1 MIADEATSRGR
12 PYLLGIHVENFR
24 VLRSVTLTR
33 LDPLTVVFGPNGSGK
48 STLLDV
54 LVFLAEAID
63 AGLRQALHRRGG
75 LRELRSRGE
84 SGPVV
89 IELTY
94 RESQDVAGHPA
105 VLVYRV
111 EIDESAGRPV
121 VQRERLTRSHR
132 ELSGQEPL
140 LDVVSGVGRVR
151 GPGANETE
159 NVELAGSDLLA
170 VAALGQLRQHP
181 QAVELRDYLSGW
193 RVFTAGSATLGR
205 SEHGGLDAALDSDG
219 ANLPNVVA
227 FLKANHP
234 SRWETVMTILRE
246 RVPHVRDI
254 EVVGID
260 GTQPRLTLRDDAFEE
275 AVSAEAASQGTLKLL
290 AQLCLIIGTQQAA
303 VLGLEEPENN
313 LHPKLMWPL
322 AEDLRSLSAQAQV
335 VVSTHSPYLVDALH
349 PNELW
354 LLYRDERGFT
364 SVTRASDSP
373 RITAMSAEGGLLGD
387 LWMEG
392 WFGAGDPLTNG
403 GLPR

>member
-1 MIADEATSRGR
+1 
-12 PYLLGIHVENFR
+12 
-24 VLRSVTLTR
+24 
-33 LDPLTVVFGPNGSGK
+33 
-48 STLLDV
+48 
-54 LVFLAEAID
+54 
-63 AGLRQALHRRGG
+63 
-75 LRELRSRGE
+75 
-84 SGPVV
+84 
-89 IELTY
+89 
-94 RESQDVAGHPA
+94 
-105 VLVYRV
+105 
-111 EIDESAGRPV
+111 
-121 VQRERLTRSHR
+121 
-132 ELSGQEPL
+132 
-140 LDVVSGVGRVR
+140 
-151 GPGANETE
+151 
-159 NVELAGSDLLA
+159 
-170 VAALGQLRQHP
+170 
-181 QAVELRDYLSGW
+181 
-193 RVFTAGSATLGR
+193 
-205 SEHGGLDAALDSDG
+205 
-219 ANLPNVVA
+219 
-227 FLKANHP
+227 
-234 SRWETVMTILRE
+234 MTILRE